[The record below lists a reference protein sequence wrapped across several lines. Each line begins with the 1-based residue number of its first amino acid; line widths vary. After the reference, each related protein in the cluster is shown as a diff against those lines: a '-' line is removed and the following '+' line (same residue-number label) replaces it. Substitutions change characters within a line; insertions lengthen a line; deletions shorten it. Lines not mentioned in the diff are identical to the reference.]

1 MELKSILNKIV
12 EAGRLILTQPTMLF
26 INKEDIGLIKK
37 EHYVTKDEQGRIDL
51 ICLDY
56 YSTEE
61 HMDYLL
67 KFNGISDPFS
77 IKEGDILKIPHIGNN
92 FKTLERPSTA
102 IDNIVRQEFLDGKRL
117 TPKDKKRVDFLKK
130 KYKIKEVLPPNV
142 LKTGYKTF
150 KFTEKNGEKA
160 TEFGMGAM
168 LPDSI
173 KSKGNKIKA
182 SKGIGNVKDKK
193 DLEISKLF
201 NKVDPTLFDKDMKD
215 LTLKEVDILKKAGI
229 ELEKFEEMK
238 AAKLDSLDNLAGDT
252 EVEKLFDESGNLIG
266 KTSTKKAIIFDAG
279 KKTTTTTKTTIKY
292 DGTIETNQTTT
303 FSLAG
308 DSSNTL
314 DIKKSEEDK
323 EVTNTEKGLD
333 EKLKKKEN
341 IKKKDI
347 LKKKESDRKN
357 KRNKNK

>member
-1 MELKSILNKIV
+1 MEFKSILDKIV
-12 EAGRLILTQPTMLF
+12 NAGRLILTQPTMLF
-26 INKEDIGLIKK
+26 VNKEEIGLMEK

-56 YSTEE
+56 YGTSE
-61 HMDYLL
+61 HIDYLL

-77 IKEGDILKIPHIGNN
+77 IKEGDTLKIPVVGNF
-92 FKTLERPSTA
+92 FKKLERPSVA

-117 TPKDKKRVDFLKK
+117 TPKDQKRIDFLKK

-142 LKTGYKTF
+142 LKTGFKTF

-168 LPDSI
+168 LPDPVKPKKNKI
-173 KSKGNKIKA
+173 EVSKGL
-182 SKGIGNVKDKK
+182 GNVSDENWK
-193 DLEISKLF
+193 
-201 NKVDPTLFDKDMKD
+201 KVDPVIFDKDMKD
-215 LTLKEVDILKKAGI
+215 LTLKEVDVLKKAGI
-229 ELEKFEEMK
+229 ELEKFEEAK
-238 AAKLDSLDNLAGDT
+238 AAKLDSNKNASEDSD
-252 EVEKLFDESGNLIG
+252 VEKIYDDSGKLIG
-266 KTSTKKAIIFDAG
+266 KESTKKSVVYDAG
-279 KKTTTTTKTTIKY
+279 KKTTTITKTTVKY

-308 DSSNTL
+308 DKSNDL
-314 DIKKSEEDK
+314 DIKQQDEKSKNIKD
-323 EVTNTEKGLD
+323 TEKGLD

-347 LKKKESDRKN
+347 LKKKESDIKN
-357 KRNKNK
+357 KKKKR